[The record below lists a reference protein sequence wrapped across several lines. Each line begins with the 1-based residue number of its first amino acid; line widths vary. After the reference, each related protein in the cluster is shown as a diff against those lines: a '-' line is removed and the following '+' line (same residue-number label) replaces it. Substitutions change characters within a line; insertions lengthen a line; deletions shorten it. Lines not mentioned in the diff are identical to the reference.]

1 VLITMLLA
9 VFERTHELGL
19 LRAVGMARRQVR
31 AMVRWEAAIVA
42 TYGAVLGLILGVFF
56 GLALTGAL
64 EDEGVTVQVV
74 PVPLLVILALII
86 AVLGVIA
93 SIYPARRAARLN
105 ILAAIAHE

>member
-1 VLITMLLA
+1 
-9 VFERTHELGL
+9 
-19 LRAVGMARRQVR
+19 
-31 AMVRWEAAIVA
+31 
-42 TYGAVLGLILGVFF
+42 
-56 GLALTGAL
+56 
-64 EDEGVTVQVV
+64 VQVV